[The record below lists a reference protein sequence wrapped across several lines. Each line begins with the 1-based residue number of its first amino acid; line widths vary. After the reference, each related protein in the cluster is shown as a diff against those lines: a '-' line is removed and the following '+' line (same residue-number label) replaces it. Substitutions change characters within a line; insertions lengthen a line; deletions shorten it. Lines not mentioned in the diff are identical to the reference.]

1 MNEKSVLTVV
11 LGLVIFGFV
20 YEVWTWL
27 AVIRRSRKARRAY
40 EQLSEQ
46 EKAQLESGLLKKDSA
61 LGALAKPI
69 SPGRALLLASV
80 GILLAALIAYMRY
93 KVFKH

>member
-1 MNEKSVLTVV
+1 MSEKSVLTVV

-20 YEVWTWL
+20 YEVWTWV
-27 AVIRRSRKARRAY
+27 AAIRRSRKARKAY

-46 EKAQLESGLLKKDSA
+46 EKAQLESGLFKNDPA
-61 LGALAKPI
+61 RGALAKPI
-69 SPGRALLLASV
+69 SPGRALLLV
-80 GILLAALIAYMRY
+80 TGGIFLAALMAYMRY